1 MSAGSDNQADNK
13 TGDKTKTMTGGEAI
27 VDALIRNGVDT
38 AFGIP
43 GVQLDPLFAALHDRQ
58 NQLRVLHTRHEQGA
72 AYMALGYAQAT
83 GRVGTAIVVPGPGL
97 LNASAAI
104 STGYA
109 LNAPMMCVVG
119 QIPSALIGK
128 GTGQLHELPDQLA
141 IARGLTKFAARMDAP
156 GDVPATM
163 AEAFRHLNTGRKRPV
178 EVEMAMDILK
188 TPGAVSP
195 LDPPAAYD
203 VAAPDPDRIEDAAKL
218 LGNAKNPLIFAGGGA
233 IDAGPE
239 LLALAEMLQAPVVLT
254 RGALGAIDSRNPL
267 ALTQPHG
274 HKLWKDADVVLG
286 VGTRLVPMIP
296 GWGTDDSLGIVR
308 LDIDAEEI
316 TRSNAP
322 DVAVQADARLGLAAL
337 VDAVPAHNRARA
349 DRTDEMAALKAGIQ
363 LEFDKLD
370 PQVPILNAIRRALP
384 EDGIFVEELTQP
396 GYVARMAFP
405 VYRPRT
411 YINPGYQGTLG
422 YASPTAMGAKVGR
435 PDAKVLAISGDG
447 GFMFNVQELATAAQH
462 GIDIVLVVFNDGAFG
477 NVKRFQQQ
485 MFDGKEIAVELK
497 NPDFMKLADA
507 FGIQGF
513 RVNSPAEL
521 ERAINEG
528 FATPGPT
535 LIEYPLGEVP
545 DPWHLIFQGKVR

>member
-1 MSAGSDNQADNK
+1 MTNDSRKMS
-13 TGDKTKTMTGGEAI
+13 GGEAI
-27 VDALIRNGVDT
+27 VDALVRNGVDT

-43 GVQLDPLFAALHDRQ
+43 GVQLDPLFAALHDAQ
-58 NQLRVLHTRHEQGA
+58 NQLRVIHTRHEQGA
-72 AYMALGYAQAT
+72 GYMALGYAQAT

-109 LNAPMMCVVG
+109 LNAKMMCVVG

-156 GDVPATM
+156 GDAPAII
-163 AEAFRHLNTGRKRPV
+163 AEAFRQLHTGRPRPV
-178 EVEMAMDILK
+178 HVEMAMDIMK
-188 TPGAVSP
+188 AEGAVTP
-195 LDPPAAYD
+195 LEAPASYER
-203 VAAPDPDRIEDAAKL
+203 AAPDPDLVAAAAKL
-218 LGNAKNPLIFAGGGA
+218 LGEAKNPLIFAGGGA
-233 IDAGPE
+233 VDAGVP
-239 LLALAEMLQAPVVLT
+239 LQALAETLQAPVVMS
-254 RGALGAIDSRNPL
+254 RGALGALDSRHPL
-267 ALTQPHG
+267 ALTPPHG
-274 HKLWKDADVVLG
+274 HVLWKDADVVLG
-286 VGTRLVPMIP
+286 VGTRLAPMVPA
-296 GWGTDDSLGIVR
+296 WGADDGLKFIR
-308 LDIDAEEI
+308 LDIDAEEM
-316 TRSNAP
+316 TRSHTP
-322 DVAVQADARLGLAAL
+322 DVAIQADAALGLTAL
-337 VDAVPAHNRARA
+337 CDAVPGHNAKRA
-349 DRTDEMAALKAGIQ
+349 DRTDEILALKADVQ
-363 LEFDKLD
+363 REFDRLD
-370 PQVPILNAIRRALP
+370 PQGPILNAIRRALP

-422 YASPTAMGAKVGR
+422 YASPTAMGAKVGM
-435 PDAKVLAISGDG
+435 PDRKVLAISGDG
-447 GFMFNVQELATAAQH
+447 GFLFNVQELATAAQH

-485 MFDGKEIAVELK
+485 MFDGKELAVELK

-521 ERAINEG
+521 ERAIGEG
-528 FATPGPT
+528 FSTPGPT
-535 LIEYPLGEVP
+535 LIEYPIGEVP
-545 DPWHLIFQGKVR
+545 DPWHLIFQGKVRG

>member
-1 MSAGSDNQADNK
+1 MTAA
-13 TGDKTKTMTGGEAI
+13 TKTMSGGEAI
-27 VDALIRNGVDT
+27 VDALIRHGVDT

-43 GVQLDPLFAALHDRQ
+43 GVQLDPLFAALHDCQ
-58 NQLRVLHTRHEQGA
+58 NQLRVIHTRHEQGA
-72 AYMALGYAQAT
+72 GYMALGYAQAT

-109 LNAPMMCVVG
+109 LNSKMMFVVG

-141 IARGLTKFAARMDAP
+141 IAAGLTKYAARMETAADAP
-156 GDVPATM
+156 AIM
-163 AEAFRHLNTGRKRPV
+163 AEAFRQLHTGRPRPV
-178 EVEMAMDILK
+178 EVEMALDIMK
-188 TPGAVSP
+188 AEGEVTPV
-195 LDPPAAYD
+195 DPPGYYD
-203 VAAPDPDRIEDAAKL
+203 VAAPDPDRIEAAAKL
-218 LGNAKNPLIFAGGGA
+218 LGNSENPLIFAGGGA

-239 LLALAEMLQAPVVLT
+239 LLALAEILQAPVVMS

-267 ALTQPHG
+267 ALTPPHG

-286 VGTRLVPMIP
+286 VGTRLVPMVP
-296 GWGTDDSLGIVR
+296 GWGTDDGLKFVR
-308 LDIDAEEI
+308 LDIDADEM
-316 TRSNAP
+316 TRNHSP
-322 DVAVQADARLGLAAL
+322 DVAVQADAALGLAAL
-337 VDAVPAHNRARA
+337 ADAVPAHNRKRG
-349 DRTDEMAALKAGIQ
+349 DISEDMETLKAKLQ
-363 LEFDKLD
+363 AEFDKLD
-370 PQVPILNAIRRALP
+370 PQIPILNAIRTVLP

-396 GYVARMAFP
+396 GYVARLAFP
-405 VYRPRT
+405 VYQPRT

-422 YASPTAMGAKVGR
+422 YASPTAMGAKVGM
-435 PDAKVLAISGDG
+435 PDRKVLAISGDG

-462 GIDIVLVVFNDGAFG
+462 GIEIVLVVFNDGAFG

-485 MFDGKEIAVELK
+485 LFDGKEIAVELK

-507 FGIQGF
+507 FGVQGF

-521 ERAINEG
+521 ERAIGEG
-528 FATPGPT
+528 FSTPGPT

-545 DPWHLIFQGKVR
+545 DPWHLIFQGKVRG

>member
-1 MSAGSDNQADNK
+1 MTAA
-13 TGDKTKTMTGGEAI
+13 TKTMSGGEAI
-27 VDALIRNGVDT
+27 VDALIRHGVDT

-43 GVQLDPLFAALHDRQ
+43 GVQLDPLFAALHDCQ
-58 NQLRVLHTRHEQGA
+58 NQLRVIHTRHEQGA
-72 AYMALGYAQAT
+72 GYMALGYAQAT

-109 LNAPMMCVVG
+109 LNSKMMFVVG

-141 IARGLTKFAARMDAP
+141 IAAGLTKYAARMETAADAP
-156 GDVPATM
+156 AIM
-163 AEAFRHLNTGRKRPV
+163 AEAFRQLHTGRPRPV
-178 EVEMAMDILK
+178 EVEMALDIMK
-188 TPGAVSP
+188 AEGEVTPV
-195 LDPPAAYD
+195 DPPGYYD
-203 VAAPDPDRIEDAAKL
+203 VAAPDPDRIEAAAKL
-218 LGNAKNPLIFAGGGA
+218 LGNSENPLIFAGGGA

-239 LLALAEMLQAPVVLT
+239 LLALAEILQAPVVMS

-267 ALTQPHG
+267 ALTPPHG

-286 VGTRLVPMIP
+286 VGTRLVPMVP
-296 GWGTDDSLGIVR
+296 GWGTDDGLKFVR
-308 LDIDAEEI
+308 LDIDADEM
-316 TRSNAP
+316 TRSHSP
-322 DVAVQADARLGLAAL
+322 DVAVQADAALGLAAL
-337 VDAVPAHNRARA
+337 ADAVPAHNRKRG
-349 DRTDEMAALKAGIQ
+349 DISEDMETLKAKLQ
-363 LEFDKLD
+363 AEFDKLD
-370 PQVPILNAIRRALP
+370 PQIPILNAIRTVLP

-396 GYVARMAFP
+396 GYVARLAFP
-405 VYRPRT
+405 VYQPRT

-422 YASPTAMGAKVGR
+422 YASPTAMGAKVGM
-435 PDAKVLAISGDG
+435 PDRKVLAISGDG

-462 GIDIVLVVFNDGAFG
+462 GIEIVLVVFNDGAFG

-485 MFDGKEIAVELK
+485 LFDGKEIAVELK

-507 FGIQGF
+507 FGVQGF

-521 ERAINEG
+521 ERAIGEG
-528 FATPGPT
+528 FSTPGPT

-545 DPWHLIFQGKVR
+545 DPWHLIFQGKVRG

>member
-1 MSAGSDNQADNK
+1 MSAETNA
-13 TGDKTKTMTGGEAI
+13 TKKMSGGEAI
-27 VDALIRNGVDT
+27 VDALVRNGVDT

-43 GVQLDPLFAALHDRQ
+43 GVQLDPLFAALHDAQ
-58 NQLRVLHTRHEQGA
+58 NRIRVLHSRHEQGA

-109 LNAPMMCVVG
+109 LNAQMMCVVG

-141 IARGLTKFAARMDAP
+141 IARGLTKFAARMDSP
-156 GDVPATM
+156 GDAHPTI
-163 AEAFRHLNTGRKRPV
+163 AEAFRQLNTGRARPV
-178 EVEMAMDILK
+178 HVEMAMDIMK
-188 TPGAVSP
+188 AEGEVTP
-195 LDPPAAYD
+195 LDAPETYD
-203 VAAPDPDRIEDAAKL
+203 RMEPDPDRIAAAAKL
-218 LGNAKNPLIFAGGGA
+218 LGEAKNPLIFAGGGA
-233 IDAGPE
+233 IDAGAE
-239 LLALAEMLQAPVVLT
+239 LLVLAELLQAPVVMS
-254 RGALGAIDSRNPL
+254 RGALGAIDSRHPL

-286 VGTRLVPMIP
+286 VGTRLVPMVP
-296 GWGTDDSLGIVR
+296 GWGTDDGLKFVR
-308 LDIDAEEI
+308 LDIDAAEMG
-316 TRSNAP
+316 RSQTP
-322 DVAVQADARLGLAAL
+322 DVSVEADAALGLAAL
-337 VDAVPAHNRARA
+337 SAAVPGHNRKRA
-349 DRTDEMAALKAGIQ
+349 DRTDEMAALKVDLQ
-363 LEFDKLD
+363 HEFDKLD
-370 PQVPILNAIRRALP
+370 PQVPILNAIRSALP

-422 YASPTAMGAKVGR
+422 YASPTAMGAKVGM
-435 PDAKVLAISGDG
+435 PDRKVLAISGDG

-485 MFDGKEIAVELK
+485 MFDGKELAVELK

-513 RVNSPAEL
+513 RVKSPKEL

-528 FATPGPT
+528 FSTPGPT

-545 DPWHLIFQGKVR
+545 DPWHLIFQGKVRGV